1 MEEEQRKAII
11 RETDKKVREAGKK
24 GRKEEHKEK
33 EEKNSEKIVAVNV
46 LRAKR
51 NSQDTT
57 PRTQT

>member
-11 RETDKKVREAGKK
+11 RETDKKVRAGKK
-24 GRKEEHKEK
+24 GREKEGHKEK

-51 NSQDTT
+51 NSQDTI